1 MKASNVTLV
10 GAVLDL
16 VVVVYSGGDICLLLF
31 VTCLLL
37 KLPFRYSPI
46 VIPDRYNFETAWSL
60 LLSARVS
67 YLFSREATFPA
78 VCLINHMR
86 SSVIGGMA
94 VSHYLCDLLVWNL
107 ITLHL

>member
-86 SSVIGGMA
+86 SSVIGRMA

>member
-1 MKASNVTLV
+1 MKAANVTLV
-10 GAVLDL
+10 VAVLDL
-16 VVVVYSGGDICLLLF
+16 VVVVYSEGETRLLLF

-37 KLPFRYSPI
+37 KFPFRYSPI
-46 VIPDRYNFETAWSL
+46 VIPDRYNFETPRS

-67 YLFSREATFPA
+67 HLFSGEAAFPA

-86 SSVIGGMA
+86 SSVICGMA
-94 VSHYLCDLLVWNL
+94 VSHHLCDLLVWNL